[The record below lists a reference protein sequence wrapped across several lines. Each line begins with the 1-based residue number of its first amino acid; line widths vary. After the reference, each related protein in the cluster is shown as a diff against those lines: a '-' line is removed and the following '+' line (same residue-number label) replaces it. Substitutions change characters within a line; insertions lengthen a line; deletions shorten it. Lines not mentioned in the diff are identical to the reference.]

1 MSKYAKPV
9 IVGFIVAFVISGG
22 ISFMV
27 ASAGGSA
34 GWLPAFIG
42 GFIGVFTA
50 YIMANLAG
58 NRAGRAAEPAQQEA
72 ALNLS
77 PEPGKAMLIVFREGF
92 VGMAAGMNV
101 TIDGRVVAQLK
112 SPRYTAVPLEVGR
125 HEMQLA
131 FGALAGT
138 QNRAGIEEFGVGAGE
153 VVAYRATVAMGALKN
168 TVAVERI
175 NPDAI
180 LITKLKAM
188 TMVAPEIG

>member
-1 MSKYAKPV
+1 MTKYIKPI
-9 IVGFIVAFVISGG
+9 IVGFVVAFVISGG

-58 NRAGRAAEPAQQEA
+58 NRAGRAAQPAQQEA
-72 ALNLS
+72 ALNLR
-77 PEPGKAMLIVFREGF
+77 PEPGRAMLIVFREGF

-101 TIDGRVVAQLK
+101 SVDGRVVAQLK
-112 SPRYTAVPLEVGR
+112 SPRFTAIPLDVGR

-131 FGALAGT
+131 FGALAGA
-138 QNRAGIEEFGVGAGE
+138 QNRAGVEEFGVGAGE
-153 VVAYRATVAMGALKN
+153 VVAYRATVSMGALKN
-168 TVAVERI
+168 SVALERI
-175 NPDAI
+175 TPDAT
-180 LITKLKAM
+180 LTAKLKAM
-188 TMVAPEIG
+188 KMVAPEVG